1 MNRETKLYRGIVLAL
16 AASALTGQA
25 ALAEDLLLDET
36 TPTQSSIVVAG
47 ATTAVSETS
56 TISNDDIQDAAVTE
70 ALAGVLADSKL
81 ELEMRL
87 LGHKSLILTAD
98 L

>member
-1 MNRETKLYRGIVLAL
+1 MNRKTKLYSGIVLAL

-25 ALAEDLLLDET
+25 TLAEDLLPDET
-36 TPTQSSIVVAG
+36 TATQSSIVVAD
-47 ATTAVSETS
+47 ATSAVSETS
-56 TISNDDIQDAAVTE
+56 TISNDHLQDAAVAD